1 MLFDSATF
9 YTPSWIFALKKDK
22 KKKINFVSNITRK
35 NGRRQIENWWIA
47 TRIFAILYNFFS
59 SFIYSWPQAINWVN
73 HEGKIFVV
81 YRIYCCETA
90 AAALY
95 IKINYHFSYFFSTIV
110 SKGFFLPF
118 EISETKVF
126 ALKLNN
132 LNFVHNNEIQGWIG
146 LGNWSYLKSNITYYC
161 KEMQN
166 GCYS

>member
-59 SFIYSWPQAINWVN
+59 SFIYSWPQAINWVI
-73 HEGKIFVV
+73 HAYEGKIFVV

-110 SKGFFLPF
+110 SKGFFSHLRFQKQKCLPWNWITLILYITMKF
-118 EISETKVF
+118 KAEL
-126 ALKLNN
+126 AL
-132 LNFVHNNEIQGWIG
+132 EIG
-146 LGNWSYLKSNITYYC
+146 LI
-161 KEMQN
+161 
-166 GCYS
+166 